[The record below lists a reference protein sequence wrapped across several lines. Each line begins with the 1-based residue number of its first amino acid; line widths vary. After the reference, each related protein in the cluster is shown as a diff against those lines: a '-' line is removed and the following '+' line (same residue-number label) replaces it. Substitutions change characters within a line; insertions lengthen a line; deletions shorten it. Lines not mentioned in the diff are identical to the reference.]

1 MVPKWLQ
8 MLSLSQVQLGGCPGV
23 REAKLNGQFIRPLF
37 PSESRCY
44 CIFVSISRQ
53 SHLPRFV
60 RLFLL
65 LIRPLQGV
73 LAADGNDYWPAM
85 DFRWCISTTHGS
97 ACSPAGTALSLSC
110 CNDREGA
117 SIISTSFGS
126 SSLSVQILPFEM
138 HFLLLPSAHRWY
150 VL

>member
-23 REAKLNGQFIRPLF
+23 REAELNRQFIQLLV
-37 PSESRCY
+37 PSEPHRY

-65 LIRPLQGV
+65 LIQPLQGIS
-73 LAADGNDYWPAM
+73 AADVNDYWPAM
-85 DFRWCISTTHGS
+85 DFRWRINATHGS
-97 ACSPAGTALSLSC
+97 ACSSAGRALSLSC

-117 SIISTSFGS
+117 SIISTCFGS

-150 VL
+150 IL

>member
-23 REAKLNGQFIRPLF
+23 REAELNRQFIQLLV
-37 PSESRCY
+37 PSEPHRY

-65 LIRPLQGV
+65 LIQPLQGIS
-73 LAADGNDYWPAM
+73 AADVNDYWLCYGYEM
-85 DFRWCISTTHGS
+85 MLWILD
-97 ACSPAGTALSLSC
+97 
-110 CNDREGA
+110 GA
-117 SIISTSFGS
+117 SMPPMVALALQQGEHCPCPAAMIERE
-126 SSLSVQILPFEM
+126 LQL
-138 HFLLLPSAHRWY
+138 
-150 VL
+150 